1 MRYLALACDYDG
13 TLATDGRVDAK
24 TIGALQRLVASGR
37 KLLLVTGREL
47 EDLVGV
53 CPHVDLFHRVIAEN
67 GALLFNP
74 STREETILANPPSN
88 ELIETLRERGVT
100 PLSVGRVIVA
110 TWQPHERTVLDAI
123 RDLGL
128 ELQVIFNKGA
138 VMVLPSGVNK
148 ATGLAAALADLKLSA
163 HNVVGIGD
171 AENDHAFLQLCE
183 CAAAVANALPAVMD
197 HADIVTRAGHG
208 AGVRELIDEI
218 LKDDLRSVG
227 SKLTRHHLLIGS
239 RPDGEEVRIPPY
251 GVNLLVAG
259 SSGGGKSTLATGLL
273 ERFAERE
280 YQFCVLD
287 PEGDYERVESAI
299 TLGDAQNAPSI
310 DEVLRVLDDPASNI
324 AVNLVGLPLEER
336 SRFFGALS
344 SRLQE
349 LRARTGRPHWIVL
362 DETHHLLSAGFEPAE
377 ITLAQS
383 FTSMAFITVHP
394 KSVARAV
401 LESVDIIIALGK
413 NSAEVLDEFVQ
424 SASGRLPTSES
435 LDVKSGEGLLWA
447 RHAGEA
453 PFRLRPEVSRSERSR
468 HRRKY
473 AEGDLGPERSFYFRG
488 AKGELNLRAQN
499 LILFSQ
505 VAEGVDDTT
514 WVYHLRNG
522 DYSRWFQAVI
532 KNEQLAAEARGIEQ
546 SLELS
551 PGDSRGA
558 IKRAIERHYTLPD
571 SADASSSEEN
581 EM

>member
-13 TLATDGRVDAK
+13 TLATDGQIDAK

-47 EDLVGV
+47 EDLVAV
-53 CPHVDLFHRVIAEN
+53 FPRVDLFHRVIAEN
-67 GALLFNP
+67 GALLFDP
-74 STREETILANPPSN
+74 STREETILASPPPK
-88 ELIETLRERGVT
+88 EFIETLCKRGVT

-183 CAAAVANALPAVMD
+183 CSAAVANALPAVRG
-197 HADIVTRAGHG
+197 HADLVTRAAHS
-208 AGVRELIDEI
+208 AGVCELIDEM

-227 SKLTRHHLLIGS
+227 SKLTRHHLLVGS
-239 RPDGEEVRIPPY
+239 RPDGEEVCIPPY
-251 GVNLLVAG
+251 GVNLLLAG

-273 ERFAERE
+273 ERFAERD

-287 PEGDYERVESAI
+287 PEGDYEHVANAI
-299 TLGDAQNAPSI
+299 TLGDTQHAPSI

-336 SRFFGALS
+336 PRFFGALS

-383 FTSMAFITVHP
+383 FTSMVFITVEP

-401 LESVDIIIALGK
+401 LGSVDIVIALGK
-413 NSAEVLDEFVQ
+413 NPAEVLDEFVQ
-424 SASGRLPTSES
+424 SAGERLLTNQS
-435 LDVKSGEGLLWA
+435 LDAKSGEAILWA

-473 AEGDLGPERSFYFRG
+473 AEGELGPERSFYFRG
-488 AKGELNLRAQN
+488 AKGQLNLRAQN
-499 LILFSQ
+499 LILFCQ
-505 VAEGVDDTT
+505 VAEGVDDAT
-514 WVYHLRNG
+514 WVYHLRHG
-522 DYSRWFQAVI
+522 DYSRWFQEVI
-532 KNEQLAAEARGIEQ
+532 KNEDLAAEARRIEQ

-551 PGDSRGA
+551 PGQSRA
-558 IKRAIERHYTLPD
+558 HIKRAIEQYYTLPSSAGTSSSD
-571 SADASSSEEN
+571 SAI
-581 EM
+581 